1 MEPKTIVG
9 DINLS
14 IPGGGHYEFAIVS
27 STMHMA
33 WVRTVCGRIK
43 SDFRYSNTIVYN
55 NFPWRADPSDKH
67 RAAMESATQAVL
79 DARAAEFKRDANTSL
94 AVLYDPDTMPPSL
107 GKAHRDLD
115 RAVDTG
121 YVPDGGKR
129 TWASDAERV
138 AFLFTLYQKYTSLL
152 SGSVGPEAAGSPPNH

>member
-14 IPGGGHYEFAIVS
+14 IPGGGQYEFAIVS
-27 STMHMA
+27 STMHKA

-79 DARAAEFKRDANTSL
+79 DARAAYR
-94 AVLYDPDTMPPSL
+94 
-107 GKAHRDLD
+107 KARED
-115 RAVDTG
+115 
-121 YVPDGGKR
+121 
-129 TWASDAERV
+129 
-138 AFLFTLYQKYTSLL
+138 
-152 SGSVGPEAAGSPPNH
+152 